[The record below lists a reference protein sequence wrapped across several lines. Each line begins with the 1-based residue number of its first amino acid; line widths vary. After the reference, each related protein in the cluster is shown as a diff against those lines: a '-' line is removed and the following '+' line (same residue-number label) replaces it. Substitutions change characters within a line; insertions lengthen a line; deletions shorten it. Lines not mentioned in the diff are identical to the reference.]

1 MQDHF
6 FFNFEIIHYFLCC
19 THSKYNYTLLISCE
33 DLKFVPH
40 FWKLRTQPC
49 EEKCWIL
56 RIFLGFNANFS
67 LEDYTEYHWMN
78 YSSSEK
84 PILSLVYAKSL
95 KICCKERVIKD
106 ERNKQKL
113 NVKEMLNWLQLDNT
127 CLWQNECFWWRPCT
141 KSSPKI
147 SEYFVNTHSQRCYF
161 FLFPPPIFSDFVWT
175 HSHGCSILPPSN
187 LSRFLDTFYFS
198 VVNVA
203 AAFDTWSTVCEDYA
217 TQLEQ
222 EGQYHKAATYLLAAH
237 KVYNA
242 IDLFKRHRLF
252 K

>member
-1 MQDHF
+1 M
-6 FFNFEIIHYFLCC
+6 
-19 THSKYNYTLLISCE
+19 LISYE

-49 EEKCWIL
+49 EEKCRIL
-56 RIFLGFNANFS
+56 GIFLGFNANFS

-161 FLFPPPIFSDFVWT
+161 FFPLPQFSPTLYGHFLMGVLFYPLLTCQGSLTLFIFLLWMLQLP
-175 HSHGCSILPPSN
+175 SIPGRRCAKIMPPS
-187 LSRFLDTFYFS
+187 
-198 VVNVA
+198 
-203 AAFDTWSTVCEDYA
+203 WS
-217 TQLEQ
+217 
-222 EGQYHKAATYLLAAH
+222 
-237 KVYNA
+237 
-242 IDLFKRHRLF
+242 KRDSTTKRPLTC
-252 K
+252 